1 MNLFKHIKSRMP
13 MCQPSNCSDQPELRL
28 RFANLTRGTMLATSL
43 EVAGDSAKRNK
54 GLLGR
59 ESLLPGEGLWI
70 LPCEAVH
77 TFWMRFSI
85 DLVYLDRK
93 KHIRKLVSDVPPWRM
108 SGCLTAYSVVE
119 LPAGTIHNTL
129 TQIGDVLE
137 FTTVH

>member
-1 MNLFKHIKSRMP
+1 
-13 MCQPSNCSDQPELRL
+13 
-28 RFANLTRGTMLATSL
+28 MLATSL
-43 EVAGDSAKRNK
+43 EVAGNSAKRNK

-59 ESLLPGEGLWI
+59 ESLPLGEGLWI

-119 LPAGTIHNTL
+119 LPAGTIRNTL

-137 FTTVH
+137 FSTAQ